1 MVANLAR
8 CSGDNRS
15 IIDADL
21 RHLLDLNYLLAT
33 DKAKNQPV
41 TSDTKAP
48 SDAPSTFA
56 ELDLSSEMMRAL
68 KRAGYEEPSPIQA
81 GVIPVAL
88 EEVDV
93 VGQAQT
99 GTGKTAAFAIPI
111 LELLDINPR
120 ERTPQAL
127 ILVPTR
133 ELAVQVSDE
142 VDKLSYGLK
151 VNSVSVY
158 GGMPIKRQM
167 SRLQGGAD
175 IVVGT
180 PGRVLDLIG
189 RGVLDL
195 RNLDC
200 VVLDEADRMLDI
212 GFRPDIER
220 ILRKCPAERQTM
232 LLSATMPPPIRRL
245 AEKYMQSPTFLDFS
259 PKDIAV
265 ETIEQ
270 FFYTVEPQR
279 KYDLLVA
286 LIDQEDPRQVIVFCR
301 TRRGVERLNQRLG
314 KKFKD
319 VGCMHG
325 EMSQRERNRVMS
337 EFRQERLRFMIA
349 TDVMGRGIDVSTV
362 SHIVNFDI
370 PEDCDDY
377 VHRVGRTGRM
387 GRDGVA
393 YTFAAPDQGAELTRI
408 EVRIDRLLKPLEM
421 PGITHDPSAEPEEP
435 QEKRE
440 IPAALNR
447 GRGKKRYRRW

>member
-1 MVANLAR
+1 
-8 CSGDNRS
+8 
-15 IIDADL
+15 
-21 RHLLDLNYLLAT
+21 
-33 DKAKNQPV
+33 
-41 TSDTKAP
+41 
-48 SDAPSTFA
+48 
-56 ELDLSSEMMRAL
+56 MMTAL
-68 KRAGYEEPSPIQA
+68 ERVGYEQPSPIQA

-88 EEVDV
+88 DEVDV

-99 GTGKTAAFAIPI
+99 GTGKTAAFVIPI
-111 LELLDINPR
+111 LELLDTEPKR
-120 ERTPQAL
+120 RRTPQAL

-142 VDKLSYGLK
+142 VDRLSYGLS

-158 GGMPIKRQM
+158 GGMPIKRQI
-167 SRLQGGAD
+167 SRLQNGAD

-180 PGRVLDLIG
+180 PGRVIDLIG
-189 RGVLDL
+189 RHVLDL
-195 RNLDC
+195 RDLDC

-220 ILRKCPAERQTM
+220 ILRKCPVDRQTL

-245 AEKYMQSPTFLDFS
+245 AEKYMEDPTFLDFS

-279 KYDLLVA
+279 KYELLVA
-286 LIDQEDPRQVIVFCR
+286 LIEQEDPRQVIVFCR
-301 TRRGVERLNQRLG
+301 TRRGVERLYQRLD
-314 KKFKD
+314 KKFSD

-337 EFRQERLRFMIA
+337 AFRQERLRFMIA
-349 TDVMGRGIDVSTV
+349 TDVMGRGIDVSSV

-387 GRDGVA
+387 GREGVA

-408 EVRIDRLLKPLEM
+408 EIRIDRLLKKLEM
-421 PGITHDPSAEPEEP
+421 PGITHDPDAEPAEEK
-435 QEKRE
+435 EKRE
-440 IPAALNR
+440 IPASLNR

>member
-1 MVANLAR
+1 MA
-8 CSGDNRS
+8 S
-15 IIDADL
+15 
-21 RHLLDLNYLLAT
+21 
-33 DKAKNQPV
+33 
-41 TSDTKAP
+41 
-48 SDAPSTFA
+48 
-56 ELDLSSEMMRAL
+56 L
-68 KRAGYEEPSPIQA
+68 KRAGYEQPSPIQA

-111 LELLDINPR
+111 LELLDIEPR
-120 ERTPQAL
+120 RHRTPQAL

-142 VDKLSYGLK
+142 VEKLSYGLS
-151 VNSVSVY
+151 VNCVSVY
-158 GGMPIKRQM
+158 GGMPIKRQIA
-167 SRLQGGAD
+167 RLQSGAD

-180 PGRVLDLIG
+180 PGRVIDLIG
-189 RGVLDL
+189 RNVLDL
-195 RNLDC
+195 SDLDC

-220 ILRKCPAERQTM
+220 ILRKCPKERQTM
-232 LLSATMPPPIRRL
+232 LLSATLPPPIRRL
-245 AEKYMQSPTFLDFS
+245 AEKYMESPKFLDFS

-270 FFYTVEPQR
+270 FFYAVEPQR
-279 KYDLLVA
+279 KYELLVA
-286 LIDQEDPRQVIVFCR
+286 LIEKEDPRQVIVFCR
-301 TRRGVERLNQRLG
+301 TRRGVERLHQRLN
-314 KKFKD
+314 KKFSD

-337 EFRQERLRFMIA
+337 AFRQENLRFMIA
-349 TDVMGRGIDVSTV
+349 TDVMGRGIDVSSV

-387 GRDGVA
+387 GREGVA

-408 EVRIDRLLKPLEM
+408 EIRIDRLLKKLEM
-421 PGITHDPSAEPEEP
+421 PGITHDPDSEPAEEK
-435 QEKRE
+435 EKRE
-440 IPAALNR
+440 IPSTLNR

>member
-1 MVANLAR
+1 M
-8 CSGDNRS
+8 
-15 IIDADL
+15 
-21 RHLLDLNYLLAT
+21 
-33 DKAKNQPV
+33 
-41 TSDTKAP
+41 TSETETP
-48 SDAPSTFA
+48 SNAPSTFA
-56 ELDLSSEMMRAL
+56 ELDLSSEMMQAL
-68 KRAGYEEPSPIQA
+68 ERAGYHNPSPIQA

-88 EEVDV
+88 DEVDV

-111 LELLDINPR
+111 LELLDTNPR
-120 ERTPQAL
+120 DRTPQAL

-142 VDKLSYGLK
+142 VEKLSYGLK

-158 GGMPIKRQM
+158 GGMPIKRQI
-167 SRLQGGAD
+167 SRLQSGAD

-180 PGRVLDLIG
+180 PGRVIDLIG

-195 RNLDC
+195 QNVDC

-220 ILRKCPAERQTM
+220 ILRKCPKERQTL
-232 LLSATMPPPIRRL
+232 LLSATMPPPIRL
-245 AEKYMQSPTFLDFS
+245 MAEKYMKSPTFLDFS

-279 KYDLLVA
+279 KYELLVA
-286 LIDQEDPRQVIVFCR
+286 LIDQEEPRQVIVFCR
-301 TRRGVERLNQRLG
+301 TRRGVERLYQRLA
-314 KKFKD
+314 KKFED

-325 EMSQRERNRVMS
+325 EMSQRERNRVMAA
-337 EFRQERLRFMIA
+337 FRQEQLRFVIA
-349 TDVMGRGIDVSTV
+349 TDVMGRGIDVTTV

-387 GRDGVA
+387 GREGVA
-393 YTFAAPDQGAELTRI
+393 YTFAAPDQGPELTRI

-421 PGITHDPSAEPEEP
+421 AGITHDPNADPADPAEP

-440 IPAALNR
+440 IPASLNR